1 MFEKIKSFFK
11 KWWGAFTIVLFVVLE
26 IASMNW
32 TNQELALRN
41 GPAMSFLLSNAGALG
56 FSLYWLYGKSNEM
69 GKTLK
74 GGAKTL
80 MNFVA
85 AALAV
90 FGIISVAYAVMSFM
104 TVNRPEYVVEK
115 NGMEM
120 IAVVDNTAGVE
131 VTYYEAKEGNFRG
144 MDIIGKEYYGEG
156 MFDPFETEE
165 EEVAESG
172 IFYDLEG
179 NVTEQWGDKYAE

>member
-11 KWWGAFTIVLFVVLE
+11 KWWGAFTLVLFVGLE

-32 TNQELALRN
+32 TSQGLALRN
-41 GPAMSFLLSNAGALG
+41 GPAMAFLLTNAGALG
-56 FSLYWLYGKSNEM
+56 FSAYWLYGKSIEM

-74 GGAKTL
+74 GGAKTV
-80 MNFVA
+80 MNLVGA
-85 AALAV
+85 ILAM
-90 FGIISVAYAVMSFM
+90 FGIVSVVYSAMSYM
-104 TVNRPEYVVEK
+104 TVSRPEYVVEK
-115 NGMEM
+115 DGAQM
-120 IAVVDNTAGVE
+120 IATVSTSNGVE
-131 VTYYEAKEGNFRG
+131 VYYYEAKEGNFRG
-144 MDIIGKEYYGEG
+144 VDIIGMEYYGEG
-156 MFDPFETEE
+156 TFDPFATEE